1 MSRLGVI
8 ILLMYEKSNRF
19 QLSKKLRLGVGRKTG
34 KNSYLKYISA
44 IFVVVTAGL
53 GANAIRLVFSNT
65 TESSETRQ
73 AQVLGISNTKTE
85 IEQPTTEFET
95 YLIKKGDTL
104 YNIAQNHQISW
115 TTLAT
120 LNNIQSPFTVSA
132 GQELKIPKQ

>member
-1 MSRLGVI
+1 
-8 ILLMYEKSNRF
+8 MYEKSNRF